1 MKSKNIN
8 VFKSLS
14 KDINEY
20 IKSQSHLCVDRKG
33 KNDIVDALLYKLLYT
48 QANTTQEISTIK
60 LNILKKKYKKNIS
73 SMSSR
78 QSLAKKEN
86 RSVLFFLIYYDQK
99 IMSSNCM
106 KCRVF
111 LVESRLVRKI

>member
-48 QANTTQEISTIK
+48 HENTKQ
-60 LNILKKKYKKNIS
+60 
-73 SMSSR
+73 
-78 QSLAKKEN
+78 
-86 RSVLFFLIYYDQK
+86 
-99 IMSSNCM
+99 
-106 KCRVF
+106 
-111 LVESRLVRKI
+111 